1 MSDEVDRIAQIKD
14 PYRQLREA
22 TAKLADAQY
31 EVTELGRRRRR
42 VIQDLHDQGQSYAQI
57 ADAAGLSR
65 GRIHQI
71 RHQGPAP
78 EGAFLA
84 TGLVR
89 ILTPLKRDEIKGRP
103 VIAVEDVAAS
113 KQLEDLAR
121 SFGLDVE
128 QGHVPLGG
136 NLDLNQS
143 GLVVICGPRLSD
155 VMGQLYEHDP
165 VLEWEKTPKGVW
177 ALRDTI
183 TDRLYVSGSD
193 KEPSD
198 SSDVAYL
205 GRLPRPDGNGRL
217 IAFTGIHPQGT
228 LGAVQF
234 ITTEIAALWAQVKDS
249 EFSVVLD
256 VRYNPDTYEPEQ
268 VKRLTPL
275 YMHDAVRS

>member
-1 MSDEVDRIAQIKD
+1 VPNEVDRIAQIED
-14 PYRQLREA
+14 PFRLLREA
-22 TAKLADAQY
+22 TVGLADAQHA
-31 EVTELGRRRRR
+31 VTELGRMRRR
-42 VIQDLHDQGQSYAQI
+42 VIQDLHDQGWSYAQI

-84 TGLVR
+84 TRLVR

-103 VIAVEDVAAS
+103 VVAVEDVTAS
-113 KQLEDLAR
+113 KRLEDLAR

-136 NLDLNQS
+136 VLDLNQS

-155 VMGQLYEHDP
+155 VMRQLYEHDP
-165 VLEWEKTPKGVW
+165 ALQWEKTPRGVW
-177 ALRDTI
+177 ALRDRI
-183 TDRLYVSGSD
+183 TDSLYVSGSD
-193 KEPSD
+193 KEQPE

-205 GRLPRPDGNGRL
+205 GRLPRPDGDGRI

-228 LGAVQF
+228 LGVVQF
-234 ITTEIAALWAQVKDS
+234 ITTEISALWEQAKDN
-249 EFSVVLD
+249 EFSVVLSVKYD
-256 VRYNPDTYEPEQ
+256 PDTHEPEQ
-268 VKRLTPL
+268 VEQLTPL
-275 YMHDAVRS
+275 YIHSKV